1 MIETEVSILVNRK
14 ADIDRVKEKIIEANF
29 WFPVY
34 LLEFESHF
42 QIDFTTDYPQWEL
55 DSAILNVFPDYEFT
69 SSVGNGRKEIRLQI
83 SRYQSENS
91 TDDWGRPIENPLN
104 ETKYLIK
111 KSKNTQDTEAK
122 FSPVVKVLFEADE
135 KDYHVNIIPGIQK
148 ESERKPERKGFLI
161 LNEFRTNQP
170 NEGTDFFKDR
180 LHDKPIDA
188 FYAGYWKMQEL
199 VSQDF
204 KQYQEGKKKET
215 RRQQRLPRKIIRA
228 FIKAANESDIEGLL
242 ENLDESVVFRKTKRF
257 RLELEFKGKEKFKEY
272 LQSPDQ
278 DFCGKELKI
287 RSSWSFNE
295 PMIEIGVKYYPEQIK
310 DEERTPGMLKFRQ
323 IKFEMKENRIYR
335 LIEETHFD

>member
-14 ADIDRVKEKIIEANF
+14 SDVDRVKEKIVEAHF

-55 DSAILNVFPDYEFT
+55 DTAILNVFPDYEFT
-69 SSVGNGRKEIRLQI
+69 RSVGNGRKEIRLQI

-111 KSKNTQDTEAK
+111 KSKNTEAK

-135 KDYHVNIIPGIQK
+135 KDYHVNIISGIQK
-148 ESERKPERKGFLI
+148 GSERKPDRKGFLI
-161 LNEFRTNQP
+161 LDQFRTNQP
-170 NEGTDFFKDR
+170 NAETDFFKDALYDER
-180 LHDKPIDA
+180 IDA

-199 VSQDF
+199 VSLDF
-204 KQYQEGKKKET
+204 KQFQEDKKKEI
-215 RRQQRLPRKIIRA
+215 RRQRELPRKIIRA
-228 FIKAANESDIEGLL
+228 FIKAANEKDIDGLL
-242 ENLDESVVFRKTKRF
+242 ENLDESVAFTKMKRF
-257 RLELEFKGKEKFKEY
+257 RLELEVKGKEKFKEY
-272 LQSPDQ
+272 LESPDQ

-287 RSSWSFNE
+287 RSSWTFNE
-295 PMIEIGVKYYPEQIK
+295 PIIEIGVKYYPEQIK
-310 DEERTPGMLKFRQ
+310 DEERTLGMLKFRQ
-323 IKFEMKENRIYR
+323 IKFEIKENRIYR
-335 LIEETHFD
+335 IIEETHFD